1 MPLHHLANFEIQK
14 YYQNKTGFNG
24 VYSRHNVPKIK
35 GGAYVIFQKK
45 LKRLLIVLYIKQQIY
60 LGCKHKIQ

>member
-1 MPLHHLANFEIQK
+1 MPLHRLANFEIQK
-14 YYQNKTGFNG
+14 YYQNKTEFNG

-45 LKRLLIVLYIKQQIY
+45 LKRLLIVLYI
-60 LGCKHKIQ
+60 

>member
-14 YYQNKTGFNG
+14 YYQNKAGFNG
-24 VYSRHNVPKIK
+24 VYSRHNVPKLK

-45 LKRLLIVLYIKQQIY
+45 LKRLLIVLYI
-60 LGCKHKIQ
+60 